1 MTPKEWQHV
10 KDLFHAALQHEPS
23 ARANFLDQACSGN
36 SELRHELQSLLESY
50 EKSGEF
56 IDGPAYQAASEW
68 LPQAQALNVNEK
80 IGRYEILASLGRG
93 GMGEV
98 YLARDV
104 TLGRKVAIKLL
115 PGFFTGSSDRLRR
128 FEQEARTVS
137 ALNHPNILTIHE
149 IGEANDRRFFAT
161 EFVDGITLRKRIS
174 SGPLK
179 PIEALNIAEQ
189 IASALAAA
197 HSAGIIHRDVKPENI
212 MLRHDGFIKLLDFGL
227 AKLTEARSDPDAT
240 TAAKIN
246 TSEGVVMGTVSY
258 MSPEQAR
265 GLPVDARTDIWS
277 LGVVLYEMLRGQ
289 APFAGQTSSDVL
301 ANVLQREPTPLRQTT
316 KDIPEALDWIVSK
329 ALIKDREERYQTARE
344 MLTDLRRLKRRLE
357 VAAELDN
364 TASADVAPLVESD
377 GNKLTELRTIET
389 QSKTTTENKPALPF
403 AASNSF
409 KWAALGAVLLLSG
422 LVVYL
427 IVSRNRA
434 SLVAVSIK
442 PPQPAALR
450 TAQIT
455 TWSGLDI
462 FPSLSPD
469 GNSIAYSSDQSGSF
483 EIYVKQLTPGGRVI
497 QLTNDGRQNFE
508 PAWSP
513 DGKLIA
519 YHSKALRGIWVVAA
533 LGGTAKQIVDFGSF
547 PIWSPDGSQIALQSA
562 AIGDDLGAIA
572 SGALLPSTI
581 WIVSAD
587 GSQRK
592 QITNVGVPAGGH
604 GAPSWSPDGK
614 RIVFASFDPAASE
627 VWSVSAQGG
636 SPKLLVRGVDPVYS
650 PDGRSIYFVTLGS
663 SLNFGISRIGISP
676 DGDPIGEPVLIAN
689 TGTSRVKRL
698 TMSAD
703 GKKIGYGAL
712 AIKSNLWSVPI
723 SLTSHEAASAPTALT
738 QDTSYRNSHPS
749 FSPDGKTIAFQVNR
763 VGASQDI
770 WLLNSDGSNL
780 TQLTT
785 DPAFDERPTWFPDGQ
800 HVAFLSRRQAQ
811 SKLWSIDRTT
821 GREQVVFDVGQDMTF
836 PQVSPD
842 GKQVLFNSKKS
853 GTTNVWVMAT
863 EGGQSKQ
870 LTFDQETMGFGCWS
884 PDSKWIAFEIKRG
897 DDAHIGIMPSGGGDP
912 VQLTSGREQ
921 AWPHSFSPDGD
932 KIAFA
937 GFRDGMWNVWWVS
950 RTTKQQ
956 KQITHHTKL
965 NAFVRYPAWSPL
977 GHQIV
982 YEYAEQTGNIWM
994 IDLKE

>member
-1 MTPKEWQHV
+1 MTPEEWQQV
-10 KDLFHAALQHEPS
+10 KDLFHAALQREPS
-23 ARANFLDQACSGN
+23 ERANFLDQACSGH
-36 SELRHELQSLLESY
+36 SDLRHELESLLESY
-50 EKSGEF
+50 ERSGEF
-56 IDGPAYQAASEW
+56 IDGPAYQAASGW
-68 LPQAQALNVNEK
+68 LPQLQALKVNDK
-80 IGRYEILASLGRG
+80 IGRYEILAILGRG

-104 TLGRKVAIKLL
+104 TLGRKVALKLL
-115 PGFFTGSSDRLRR
+115 PGLFTRNSDRLRR

-161 EFVDGITLRKRIS
+161 EFVDGLTLRQRIS
-174 SGPLK
+174 AGPLK
-179 PIEALNIAEQ
+179 PVEALNIAEQ

-197 HSAGIIHRDVKPENI
+197 HSAGIVHRDIKPENI

-227 AKLTEARSDPDAT
+227 AKLTEARIEPEAT
-240 TAAKIN
+240 TAAKVH

-265 GLPVDARTDIWS
+265 GLPVDVRTDIWS

-301 ANVLQREPTPLRQTT
+301 ANVLQREPASLRQTS

-329 ALIKDREERYQTARE
+329 ALIKDRDERYQTARE

-357 VAAELDN
+357 MAAELDN
-364 TASADVAPLVESD
+364 TASADIGPV
-377 GNKLTELRTIET
+377 IET
-389 QSKTTTENKPALPF
+389 DRDKPEFTTTATEPKTTTENDPALQRF
-403 AASNSF
+403 AASSSF
-409 KWAALGAVLLLSG
+409 RLVALGTLLLLTG
-422 LVVYL
+422 LAVYLVVA
-427 IVSRNRA
+427 RNRSA
-434 SLVAVSIK
+434 SVSISI
-442 PPQPAALR
+442 PSSEPGALK
-450 TAQIT
+450 TTQIT
-455 TWSGLDI
+455 AWSGLDI

-519 YHSKALRGIWVVAA
+519 YHSKGLRGIWVVAA
-533 LGGTAKQIVDFGSF
+533 LGGTAKQIADFGSF
-547 PIWSPDGSQIALQSA
+547 PAWSPDGSQIALQSA
-562 AIGDDLGAIA
+562 TIGDDLGAIA

-604 GAPSWSPDGK
+604 GAPCWSPDGK
-614 RIVFASFDPAASE
+614 RIAFGSYDPAASE
-627 VWSVSAQGG
+627 VWSVSPQGET
-636 SPKLLVRGVDPVYS
+636 PKRLARGVDPVYS
-650 PDGRSIYFVTLGS
+650 PDGRSIYFVTFGTN
-663 SLNFGISRIGISP
+663 LNLGISKIDISP
-676 DGDPIGEPVLIAN
+676 EGDPIGEPVLIAN

-703 GKKIGYGAL
+703 GKRIGYGAL
-712 AIKSNLWSVPI
+712 GIKSNLWSVPI
-723 SLTSHEAASAPTALT
+723 LSATGEAASASTALT
-738 QDTSYRNSHPS
+738 QDTSYRNSHPN

-770 WLLNSDGSNL
+770 WLLNADGTNL
-780 TQLTT
+780 TQLTS

-800 HVAFLSRRQAQ
+800 HIAFLSRRQAQ

-821 GREQVVFDVGQDMTF
+821 GRERVVFDVGQDMTF

-842 GKQVLFNSKKS
+842 GKRVIFNSKKS
-853 GTTNVWVMAT
+853 GTTNIWVVAI

-897 DDAHIGIMPSGGGDP
+897 DDSHIGIMTSNGGEA

-937 GFRDGMWNVWWVS
+937 GFRDGVWNIWWVS
-950 RTTKQQ
+950 RTTKQER
-956 KQITHHTKL
+956 QITHHTKL

-977 GHQIV
+977 GNQIV

-994 IDLKE
+994 IDLKD